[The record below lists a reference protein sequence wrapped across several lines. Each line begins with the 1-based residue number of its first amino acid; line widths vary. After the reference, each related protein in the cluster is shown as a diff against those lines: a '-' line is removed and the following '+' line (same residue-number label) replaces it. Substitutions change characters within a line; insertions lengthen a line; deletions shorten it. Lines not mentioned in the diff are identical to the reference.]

1 MTFHFSAWLR
11 TLLLVW
17 LVMNVGLA
25 LADGDLA
32 QHQQQL
38 QRLQQQVERLQVDLA
53 AGRQQQSEQ
62 QKALV
67 ETEQTLG
74 RVARELRE
82 TEQGLRRAQQE
93 LVELSEEQTA
103 LEQQLEEQRESI
115 EALLRLAYQQNNQ
128 PLIKLLL
135 SGQRPEDMARQM
147 RYFAILNADQQAQL
161 RLWLQQSERLAEV
174 IDDQRQLAEQLE
186 QDRQQQLAQQEEL
199 TRQKNRRAQIL
210 ANLTAEVS
218 ETEVEL
224 ERTRAEQAQLD
235 ELVARMEAELAD
247 LSMDFPAGEA
257 ITSARG
263 RLPWPVEGR
272 LKARYGAQM
281 INSTLKWQGWLI
293 DAGEGEEARAVHH
306 GRVVFAE
313 YLNGF
318 GLLMILDH
326 GDGILTLYGRNQSLL
341 RTVGEWVNA
350 GDPIAEVGL
359 SGGFNESGLYFEMRR
374 NGQPENPANWLVSR

>member
-1 MTFHFSAWLR
+1 MA
-11 TLLLVW
+11 
-17 LVMNVGLA
+17 VGFA

-38 QRLQQQVERLQVDLA
+38 QQLQQQVERLQAELA

-74 RVARELRE
+74 RVAREVRE
-82 TEQGLRRAQQE
+82 TEQSLRHAQQE
-93 LVELSEEQTA
+93 LAELSAEQAA

-161 RLWLQQSERLAEV
+161 NQWLQRSERLVVV
-174 IDDQRQLAEQLE
+174 IDEQRQLAQQLE
-186 QDRQQQLAQQEEL
+186 QDRQQQLVQQEEL

-235 ELVARMEAELAD
+235 ELVERMEAELAD
-247 LSMDFPAGEA
+247 LSLDFPAGEA
-257 ITSARG
+257 INSARG

-281 INSTLKWQGWLI
+281 INSTLTWQGWLI
-293 DAGEGEEARAVHH
+293 DAKEGEEARAVHH

-313 YLNGF
+313 YLTGF